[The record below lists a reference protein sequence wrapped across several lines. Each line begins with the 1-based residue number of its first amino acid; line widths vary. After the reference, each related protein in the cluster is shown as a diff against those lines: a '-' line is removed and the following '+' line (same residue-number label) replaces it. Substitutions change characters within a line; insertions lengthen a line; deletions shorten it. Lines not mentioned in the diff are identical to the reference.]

1 MTLSGRFH
9 FVGEQL
15 CLDFINTEVVQND
28 DRVDL
33 LSGFDDLM
41 AWFTEAQVIDAAQAK
56 TLMRRIGRGDGGDG
70 ARALKEA
77 RQFRATVREMV
88 ERLAEGKTNVS
99 PAALDHLNRLL
110 RAREGYSEMV
120 RRKDGYDLRFRP
132 RIDEPAHLLVA
143 VAESAARLL
152 TEGDAAL
159 LRKCGNPRCILYF
172 YDTTKNHRRRWCSMA
187 GCGNRAKVAAY
198 YQRNREDADE
208 DD

>member
-1 MTLSGRFH
+1 MSKFH
-9 FVGEQL
+9 FIGEQL
-15 CLDFINTEVVQND
+15 CLDFINTEIVQDD

-33 LSGFDDLM
+33 LSGFDELM
-41 AWFTEAQVIDAAQAK
+41 DWYTEAQVIDAAQAK
-56 TLMRRIGRGDGGDG
+56 ALMRRVGSGDSG

-88 ERLAEGKTNVS
+88 ERLAEGKTSV
-99 PAALDHLNRLL
+99 PQAVLDHLNRLL

-120 RRKDGYDLRFRP
+120 RTKDGYDLRFRP
-132 RIDEPAHLLVA
+132 RVDEPAHLLVA

-152 TEGDAAL
+152 SEGDAAL

-187 GCGNRAKVAAY
+187 GCGNRAKVAAW
-198 YQRNREDADE
+198 YQRNRQEDGA
-208 DD
+208 